1 MSKKGN
7 NGRPGTVRGIRMT
20 SGVKETRAHYER
32 QTRQQTYEKWERL
45 AGGDPTPICGASL
58 EVLEKQLREI
68 GVEG

>member
-1 MSKKGN
+1 
-7 NGRPGTVRGIRMT
+7 MT